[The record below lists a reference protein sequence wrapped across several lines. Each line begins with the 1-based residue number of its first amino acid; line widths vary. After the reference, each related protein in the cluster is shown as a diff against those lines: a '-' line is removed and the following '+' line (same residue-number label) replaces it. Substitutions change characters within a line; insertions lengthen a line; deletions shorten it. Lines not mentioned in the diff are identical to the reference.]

1 MSVENGRTILIATSN
16 RGKRAEFERLLPSTV
31 RIVALDD
38 LDVRVQMPAETGTSY
53 AEIAAT
59 KALAA
64 AEQSGWLTVA
74 DDSGLEV
81 DALDGAPGLRTAR
94 FAGEPPT
101 DDRNRALLLSL
112 LAVVSASRRT
122 ARFRCAVALAEPG
135 RVVAV
140 TEGTCA
146 GRIGTSEV
154 GTRGFGYDPLFVLDD
169 GRTMAELTDV
179 EKDRVSHRGRAIRAM
194 LPRLLAALETR

>member
-38 LDVRVQMPAETGTSY
+38 PDVRVQMPAETGTSY

-112 LAVVSASRRT
+112 LADVSASRRT

-194 LPRLLAALETR
+194 LPRLLAALETT